1 MFKLNKSKLLL
12 AAGLLTVAGAANAGY
27 TFDLTDNDKITF
39 GGYIKADAR
48 YVDGN
53 IAASNYWIGS
63 ASKIGE
69 NKSNFGIAVNETRFN
84 TKYVHGNVTGFIEM
98 DFYGSGTSGGGNE
111 IISNSSNPRL
121 RHAFIKYKNITV
133 GQTWTTFM
141 NTSAL
146 AEAADFGGPLVAS
159 AFIRQGQIRYT
170 NGGLEL
176 AIENPE
182 SYGTT
187 YDHDN
192 NPDTG
197 NVSTIK
203 SGDDSVPDFIAKY
216 SFKGDWGNVA
226 VAGVARQLQTVD
238 GSESAFG
245 YGVSG
250 RIKTVGKDD
259 FRFQVHGGNVGR
271 YVGVAAATDIAT
283 NSQGKIEVEETTSFL
298 VAYRHFWSEDT
309 RSSVFYGNTT
319 TDLTDRDRTHWG
331 VNLFKDITKQLS
343 FGVEFG
349 NFEMDEVD
357 ADSNYFQVSAKYVL

>member
-259 FRFQVHGGNVGR
+259 FRFQVHGGKTGR
-271 YVGVAAATDIAT
+271 YVSVVTARDLVG
-283 NSQGKIEVEETTSFL
+283 EEAEKSTSIMA
-298 VAYRHFWSEDT
+298 AYRHYWNDDL
-309 RSSVFYGNTT
+309 RSTLYYGT
-319 TDLTDRDRTHWG
+319 TDTDLGDVKNNHIA
-331 VNLFKDITKQLS
+331 VNLFKNYTKQLS
-343 FGVEFG
+343 FGVELG
-349 NFEMDEVD
+349 NFEM
-357 ADSNYFQVSAKYVL
+357 ASANKDSNYLQFSAKYVL